1 MLGER
6 EFMNHTRTAKVYSG
20 PHADRGE
27 LSKADSSKTDSA
39 QAESAVASG
48 GLSVPPEHAWLT
60 VVEVIGGY
68 WELSRVAS
76 RAASSVTCVRLSALP
91 LKPRAA
97 PLGLLTSCA
106 ILAEKCGLGTASNG
120 RRVWERSI

>member
-20 PHADRGE
+20 PHAGRGE
-27 LSKADSSKTDSA
+27 LSKTDSA

-60 VVEVIGGY
+60 VVEVMGGY
-68 WELSRVAS
+68 WKLSRIAS
-76 RAASSVTCVRLSALP
+76 RAASSMPSVRLSALP
-91 LKPRAA
+91 LKPHAA
-97 PLGLLTSCA
+97 PLGLLASCA

-120 RRVWERSI
+120 RRVWEGSA